1 MIMEDD
7 CPLAID
13 LGDLP
18 TIYFLYESFN
28 ISMVFLVKKKKE
40 TNRFF
45 HGGKKLRRGW
55 VISPLMLRKSKR
67 KK

>member
-28 ISMVFLVKKKKE
+28 ISMVFLVKKKK
-40 TNRFF
+40 
-45 HGGKKLRRGW
+45 KLTDSFMVEKNGEGDG
-55 VISPLMLRKSKR
+55 SSLL
-67 KK
+67 